1 MKRNRTSKL
10 KNRGRGVGDNIY
22 ANVIN
27 AYAAYENIFASA
39 SPESIQSQ
47 LYTIYLKTDVNDPR
61 IHYNSYSATSNII
74 KKMLHN
80 KIKYTDL
87 QNTSFTFKDPINNKN
102 TVNPFIIKYIN
113 ALIFSNLYGA
123 VYAMFKITLP
133 LIKEQVEN
141 GIYICT
147 EPIGYETTDCK
158 SKHITNF
165 QEYLQYIA
173 HISLEFSTKL
183 YLEKAA
189 QTFFQ
194 KQYENIN
201 NNINPVNLFKKYWSK
216 DKSAL
221 VTIDPKNTLFIERF
235 LDLLYANGV
244 YVNDPYLYIEGA
256 ETATNFLN
264 AFIYDHITKLN
275 NAYRM
280 IRKTSHSMHST
291 RSKRR
296 SNR

>member
-61 IHYNSYSATSNII
+61 IHYNSYTATSNII

-80 KIKYTDL
+80 KITYTDL
-87 QNTSFTFKDPINNKN
+87 QNNSFTFKDPINNKN

-133 LIKEQVEN
+133 LIKRQVEN

-147 EPIGYETTDCK
+147 EPIGYETNDCK
-158 SKHITNF
+158 SKHVTNF
-165 QEYLQYIA
+165 QEYLDYIA

-201 NNINPVNLFKKYWSK
+201 NNINTVK
-216 DKSAL
+216 
-221 VTIDPKNTLFIERF
+221 
-235 LDLLYANGV
+235 LYANGV

-256 ETATNFLN
+256 ETASNFLN
-264 AFIYDHITKLN
+264 VFIYDHITKLN
-275 NAYRM
+275 NSYRM
-280 IRKTSHSMHST
+280 IQKNKHST
-291 RSKRR
+291 TSKRR
-296 SNR
+296 SNH